1 MKNKVFYKRLQ
12 SKIVEAAMY
21 RRVLSIASVATPT
34 LDVLNWV
41 VVRVFNKAFFC
52 VGKQKASRLYFR

>member
-21 RRVLSIASVATPT
+21 RSFVYRKRGYPT